1 MDYVGPIPD
10 IKYYGSDEMGRERE
24 GTSCL
29 GMMSRKTRS
38 LINDACC
45 NSIAK
50 MTSVLR
56 QASQI
61 FRRDFIESGNIEV
74 FLDALTIASACNKV
88 LRKKFQKPETV
99 GLIPAGVYSANNR
112 YSKKALIW
120 LLHMEQ
126 TDGCQIHHA

>member
-1 MDYVGPIPD
+1 
-10 IKYYGSDEMGRERE
+10 
-24 GTSCL
+24 
-29 GMMSRKTRS
+29 MMSRKTRS

-74 FLDALTIASACNKV
+74 FLEALTIASACNKV

-112 YSKKALIW
+112 YNKKHKHGSCIW
-120 LLHMEQ
+120 NRRVAVRYITLETPVS
-126 TDGCQIHHA
+126 TDLPNCRIIV